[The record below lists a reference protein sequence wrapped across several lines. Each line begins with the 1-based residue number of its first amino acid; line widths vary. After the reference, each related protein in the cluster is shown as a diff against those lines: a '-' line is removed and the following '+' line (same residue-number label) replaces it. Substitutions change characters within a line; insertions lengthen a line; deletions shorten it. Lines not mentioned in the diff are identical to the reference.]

1 MPAGP
6 HSARRHREATCRDRS
21 EGPRASACGCR
32 GRGGGPECGSRVG
45 PPASGGG
52 SGVCPAWSGHGR
64 EAGRPPV
71 STRRAHAPVLFTLAM
86 APPSV
91 PGSHLRLRPLF
102 PIALHGPG
110 AAAARPAG
118 EQPERLAGE
127 RWRAGPRGVIIRPRR
142 APAAPAAFLTKQ
154 RCPRGCGVAAWGL
167 PRLRPLRPPSRPP
180 ELTDAGPDCSGLH
193 SPRDWPLGRFR
204 GAGSFINNPA
214 EV

>member
-21 EGPRASACGCR
+21 EGPRASVCGCR
-32 GRGGGPECGSRVG
+32 GWGGGPECGSRVG

-52 SGVCPAWSGHGR
+52 SGVCPVWSGRGH

-127 RWRAGPRGVIIRPRR
+127 RWRAGPRGVIVPASPR
-142 APAAPAAFLTKQ
+142 AGSPGGLPHKAALPAGL
-154 RCPRGCGVAAWGL
+154 RGCGLGA
-167 PRLRPLRPPSRPP
+167 PTPPSTASPP
-180 ELTDAGPDCSGLH
+180 PA
-193 SPRDWPLGRFR
+193 PR
-204 GAGSFINNPA
+204 AH
-214 EV
+214 

>member
-52 SGVCPAWSGHGR
+52 SGVCPAWSGRGR

-127 RWRAGPRGVIIRPRR
+127 RWRAQPRRPSSQSGAARGVAGLRLGGSHASVHRVPPPGPRSSLTQVPTAAVCT
-142 APAAPAAFLTKQ
+142 APVTGPSVDFAVPAL
-154 RCPRGCGVAAWGL
+154 
-167 PRLRPLRPPSRPP
+167 S
-180 ELTDAGPDCSGLH
+180 
-193 SPRDWPLGRFR
+193 
-204 GAGSFINNPA
+204 
-214 EV
+214 

>member
-21 EGPRASACGCR
+21 EGPRASVCGCR
-32 GRGGGPECGSRVG
+32 GWGGGPECGSRVG

-52 SGVCPAWSGHGR
+52 SGVCPVWSGRGH

-127 RWRAGPRGVIIRPRR
+127 RWRAGPRGLPHK
-142 APAAPAAFLTKQ
+142 AALPAGL
-154 RCPRGCGVAAWGL
+154 RGCGLGA
-167 PRLRPLRPPSRPP
+167 PTPPS
-180 ELTDAGPDCSGLH
+180 TA
-193 SPRDWPLGRFR
+193 SPLPAP
-204 GAGSFINNPA
+204 GAH
-214 EV
+214 